1 MLGVYLS
8 VIETDD
14 LKSRFEEL
22 YIKYSQLMYAVA
34 FKILK
39 NNEDAEDAVH
49 QSFLNIARHFDKVN
63 NISRQDIKPYL
74 VVVVRNAAINIH
86 RSNKRQ
92 ESVVQELSARDNTE
106 IELFDNYGYN
116 ELVEAIRQLPQIY
129 RDVLFLHYV
138 EDFSVKETAEML
150 NLSKGT
156 VYKRIE
162 RGKSI
167 LADILEEVQNGK

>member
-14 LKSRFEEL
+14 LKNRFEEL

-49 QSFLNIARHFDKVN
+49 QSFLNIAKHFEKVN
-63 NISRQDIKPYL
+63 DITRQDIKPYL

-86 RSNKRQ
+86 RSNKRR
-92 ESVVQELSARDNTE
+92 ESFIQELSARDTVETE
-106 IELFDNYGYN
+106 AFDNYGYK
-116 ELVEAIRQLPQIY
+116 ELIEAITQLPQMY
-129 RDVLFLHYV
+129 KDVLFLHYV
-138 EDFSVKETAEML
+138 EEFSVKETAEML
-150 NLSKGT
+150 NLPQNT

-162 RGKSI
+162 RGKAV